1 MSRVLVL
8 GGYGGFGARISR
20 RLAAAGYEVL
30 VSGRSVRRAQDFC
43 RSLPGTVPLEFDRA
57 DIAAALKEV
66 RPWLVVDASGPFQAM
81 NYAVPQAC
89 IAAGVHYCD
98 IADGRSFVSGI
109 DALDETA
116 REAGV
121 CVISGASSVP
131 ALSGA
136 IVRSLAQG
144 AECVTAVEIA
154 ISASNRAT
162 AGPSV
167 SAAILGQVGQ
177 PFTRFEAGRWTE
189 VLGWQKLVREDFSA
203 CGVPPVRGRL
213 VGDCDVPDLA
223 LLPER
228 LPGRP
233 AVIFRAGTE
242 LGFQNRALKAAAWLV
257 RKRLLVRIL
266 RFAPVLERFQRLT
279 ARLGTDRSAMIV
291 RLFGLVGGRRVER
304 RFTLIADRGD
314 GPEIP
319 ALAVPLIANRIRSL
333 AEQPGARDAG
343 QSLAMEDFAPAFANL
358 AITTETLEIEQSD
371 PLYRRVMKADFDLL
385 PASLRDVH
393 SILRNGG
400 ATGEAVVEGAETRLG
415 ALIARAM
422 GFPPAGRHQ
431 VHVQFDESANSELW
445 TRDFGGHRF
454 TSELSE
460 VEGQLQERFG
470 PLRFRFELPRT
481 EGGLAMRLVGWSA
494 FDVPL
499 PLCLAPR
506 SPAIEWDEGGRFHF
520 DVPITAP
527 GVGRLVHYRGWLRRS

>member
-20 RLAAAGYEVL
+20 RLATVGYEVL
-30 VSGRSVRRAQDFC
+30 VAGRSFQRAQDFC
-43 RSLPGTVPLEFDRA
+43 RSLPGTVPLVLDRA
-57 DIAAALKEV
+57 DIAVALREQH
-66 RPWLVVDASGPFQAM
+66 PWLVVDASGPFQAM
-81 NYAVPQAC
+81 DYTVPQAC

-109 DALDETA
+109 DALHEAA
-116 REAGV
+116 RSAGV
-121 CVISGASSVP
+121 CVIAGASSVP

-144 AECVTAVEIA
+144 AEQVTAVEMA

-167 SAAILGQVGQ
+167 SAAILSQMGQS
-177 PFTRFEAGRWTE
+177 FARFEAGRWTE
-189 VLGWQKLVREDFSA
+189 VHGWQTVVREDFSV
-203 CGVPPVRGRL
+203 CGVPPIRGRL

-233 AVIFRAGTE
+233 AVVFRAGTE
-242 LGFQNRALKAAAWLV
+242 LGFQNRSLQAAGWLV
-257 RKRLLVRIL
+257 RKRLFVRIL
-266 RFAPVLERFQRLT
+266 KLAPILERLQRLT
-279 ARLGTDRSAMIV
+279 GRLGTDRSAMIV

-319 ALAVPLIANRIRSL
+319 ALAIPLIVNRIRSL
-333 AEQPGARDAG
+333 AEEPGARDAG
-343 QSLAMEDFAPAFANL
+343 QSLAVEDFAPAFANL
-358 AITTETLEIEQSD
+358 AITTETHEFEQPD

-385 PASLRDVH
+385 PASLRDLH
-393 SILRNGG
+393 SPLRNGG

-422 GFPPAGRHQ
+422 RFPPAGRHPL
-431 VHVQFDESANSELW
+431 HVQFHESANVERW
-445 TRDFGGHRF
+445 TREFAGHRF

-470 PLRFRFELPRT
+470 PLRFRFELQRT
-481 EGGLAMRLVGWSA
+481 ERGLAMRLVGWSA
-494 FDVPL
+494 FALPL
-499 PLCLAPR
+499 PLWLAPR
-506 SPAIEWDEGGRFHF
+506 SPATEWEEAGLFHF
-520 DVPITAP
+520 DVPISLP
-527 GVGRLVHYRGWLRRS
+527 GVGRLVHYRGWLRHT